1 MDDDRKVLFAGGGLI
16 LLASRR
22 ADQCAK
28 AQMIPSA
35 STDRNTAYSLAI
47 SRMSGLPVALYMIG
61 RHQVLNDVV
70 KQRLQLVHVILGIPT
85 AAH

>member
-1 MDDDRKVLFAGGGLI
+1 MRQSSDDPLGINRSEHRLLTRDISDVGLT
-16 LLASRR
+16 R
-22 ADQCAK
+22 CK
-28 AQMIPSA
+28 
-35 STDRNTAYSLAI
+35 
-47 SRMSGLPVALYMIG
+47 LYMIG